1 MTNNKNT
8 TLSKNEI
15 FVNEIVFYN
24 RDNISLLGFVQQG
37 KKFVETEYIISRAH
51 LHTLLLANGK
61 SGREVKRHIEQLF
74 ATPHQVPATIN
85 LIDMMGTTQALEA
98 KEITLSK
105 AENNANLLYVKA
117 VDSAATTRKFF
128 Y

>member
-37 KKFVETEYIISRAH
+37 RKYAEAEYIISRAH
-51 LHTLLLANGK
+51 LNTLLLNNGR

-74 ATPHQVPATIN
+74 ATPLHPYTEALFRAIPRIDRAEQNLESIAGQVPS
-85 LIDMMGTTQALEA
+85 IDRRPAGCRFAP
-98 KEITLSK
+98 
-105 AENNANLLYVKA
+105 
-117 VDSAATTRKFF
+117 R
-128 Y
+128 